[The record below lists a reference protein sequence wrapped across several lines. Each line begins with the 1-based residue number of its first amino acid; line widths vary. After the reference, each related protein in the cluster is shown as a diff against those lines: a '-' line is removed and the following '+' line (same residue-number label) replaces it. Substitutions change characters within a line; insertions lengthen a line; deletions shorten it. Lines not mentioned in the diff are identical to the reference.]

1 MRKHLTYANV
11 VSTICLFVVLGGTS
25 VAAVTLTRGSV
36 KGKHIAR
43 NAVTSAKVK
52 NRSLRAR
59 DFARA
64 SLPAG
69 PAGPAGER
77 GAQGEQGPP
86 GAPGSAA
93 AYAHVNPDGS
103 IDPNRSKGVVGSA
116 RGTQNSFCITFDVP
130 PRNVVATPH
139 GVGTTGLMA
148 VVRTTLD
155 SSPPLSP
162 CTVDGVDYD
171 VLVRVFDHANVL
183 GDHPFEIAV
192 N

>member
-25 VAAVTLTRGSV
+25 VATVTLTRGSV

-69 PAGPAGER
+69 PAGSAGER

-86 GAPGSAA
+86 GAPG
-93 AYAHVNPDGS
+93 
-103 IDPNRSKGVVGSA
+103 
-116 RGTQNSFCITFDVP
+116 
-130 PRNVVATPH
+130 
-139 GVGTTGLMA
+139 
-148 VVRTTLD
+148 
-155 SSPPLSP
+155 
-162 CTVDGVDYD
+162 TVDGGR
-171 VLVRVFDHANVL
+171 LGRAGAGLRPRQGPGRPPVRDRGELRTPGARRASPARPARA
-183 GDHPFEIAV
+183 GRGCPRASATWRSCPPWRRSARA
-192 N
+192 